1 MEAPGG
7 FFATTSGGV
16 IAHFHAENQK
26 RLQEFK
32 VVSETGAEAPTISS
46 CACWETLLAVG
57 TLDGRVIIFDTET
70 GGQRT
75 IFVAKP

>member
-1 MEAPGG
+1 M
-7 FFATTSGGV
+7 
-16 IAHFHAENQK
+16 IAQFNAENQK

-32 VVSETGAEAPTISS
+32 VVSETGAKAPTISS

-57 TLDGRVIIFDTET
+57 TLDGRVIIFDAET
-70 GGQRT
+70 GDQRT

>member
-1 MEAPGG
+1 M
-7 FFATTSGGV
+7 
-16 IAHFHAENQK
+16 IAQFNAENQM

-57 TLDGRVIIFDTET
+57 TLDGRVIIFDTKNGE
-70 GGQRT
+70 QRT
-75 IFVAKP
+75 IFLAKP